1 MEQIATNQMQ
11 MIANYTGDT
20 TISSTNIPEKYQN
33 ILINLTTALVASRIH
48 GIGAQFNWN
57 LGDFSVNKGKGSSPE
72 ADQVEWFLK
81 LARDELEFIGKDTPY
96 YQTWNQ

>member
-1 MEQIATNQMQ
+1 MSLVRKALAPNSFLRNGFDGVE
-11 MIANYTGDT
+11 D
-20 TISSTNIPEKYQN
+20 